1 MTDEQQDTSNKDNRK
16 PTSGAAVGINRGQ
29 RKNPSASKPS
39 NNVAQAP
46 SRSGSNKRPSST
58 PATESGSDNGKR
70 ANEGKKSEQR
80 RQQNGGG
87 QGKPNH
93 RKGQSTAGGQGNR
106 QTNNQ
111 PTNKPGAAVPAVE
124 SSDAMSSLQR
134 VIADLKTT
142 SPPIQTSPLVGNTLP
157 TSTSLPIAQTATSNL
172 PANAPV
178 FQPGASIY
186 PPPTASE
193 PPPRHRKAAS
203 MGAAGLSSNFNSF
216 APHLGS
222 MREDAEDGQNGYED
236 GEIPDSLYST
246 QTQIHHPRSQSQTF
260 TAPRFAALAAQQEQ
274 HQHNDIVGPSGRPQ
288 LAPNFM
294 FGGGPRRRPSAGTAM
309 GPSISE
315 EDVGFQF
322 PQQQTVPSY
331 SDQDMLQRRNEGGG
345 EIRGIMAEQ
354 VQSNDHRQI
363 AGADVQC
370 VNRLQFRMR
379 SKHCNVTKLPSINN
393 SSLRIKYFP
402 SKLLDLPQIV
412 PPPIDAYKAQSLWV
426 WVIRVVNKSSWV
438 SLVCVT

>member
-16 PTSGAAVGINRGQ
+16 PVAGAAVGNNRGQ
-29 RKNPSASKPS
+29 RKNPPGSKPS
-39 NNVAQAP
+39 NSISQPP

-58 PATESGSDNGKR
+58 PATESGSDSGKK
-70 ANEGKKSEQR
+70 ANEGKKGEQR
-80 RQQNGGG
+80 RQPQSGGG
-87 QGKPNH
+87 QGKANH
-93 RKGQSTAGGQGNR
+93 RKGQSTTGQGSR
-106 QTNNQ
+106 QTSGQ
-111 PTNKPGAAVPAVE
+111 STNKPGAAAPAIE
-124 SSDAMSSLQR
+124 SSDALSSLQR

-142 SPPIQTSPLVGNTLP
+142 SPPIQSSPLAGNTLS
-157 TSTSLPIAQTATSNL
+157 TSTSLPITQTATSNL

-186 PPPTASE
+186 PPPNASE

-203 MGAAGLSSNFNSF
+203 MGTAGLSSSFNNF

-222 MREDAEDGQNGYED
+222 MREDVEEGQNDYEE

-246 QTQIHHPRSQSQTF
+246 QTQTHHPRSQSQTF

-274 HQHNDIVGPSGRPQ
+274 QQHNDVLGPSGRPQ

-294 FGGGPRRRPSAGTAM
+294 FGGGARRRPSAGAAM

-322 PQQQTVPSY
+322 PQQLPQQQTVQSY
-331 SDQDMLQRRNEGGG
+331 SDQDMLQRRNEGSG

-354 VQSNDHRQI
+354 V
-363 AGADVQC
+363 
-370 VNRLQFRMR
+370 
-379 SKHCNVTKLPSINN
+379 
-393 SSLRIKYFP
+393 
-402 SKLLDLPQIV
+402 
-412 PPPIDAYKAQSLWV
+412 
-426 WVIRVVNKSSWV
+426 
-438 SLVCVT
+438 